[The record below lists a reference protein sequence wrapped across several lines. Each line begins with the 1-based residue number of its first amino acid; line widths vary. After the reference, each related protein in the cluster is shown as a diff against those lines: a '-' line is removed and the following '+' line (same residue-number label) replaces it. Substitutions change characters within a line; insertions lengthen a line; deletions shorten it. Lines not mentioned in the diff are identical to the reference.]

1 MSHTPPPDHPAPP
14 ALAGRTIQPRF
25 GQIEQSC
32 RQLLLNHLDQH
43 LGCTFEQADDALFAQ
58 ANKATNN
65 REQALFF
72 DSMREVRT
80 QRAHIIRHFH
90 QRLAGEFAAYFEGRP
105 LHGKAPTPTAR
116 NPLSLIAHDEHEE
129 SLLLGNMVKRCQSH
143 CATQLDALTQR
154 LAQLCR
160 DPATALKQDAPCTP
174 EAIATAFRL
183 ALPDEAL
190 PLRIRRVLYDLFE
203 QQVMSSL
210 APLYSAL
217 NKLLIEANVLPQL
230 SDKLSRPRTP
240 ARPSANPP
248 PPEGQGRR
256 SHGDSWPSE
265 PRSEAEQLFQGVTR
279 LLSRRHG
286 NGNGNGNDA
295 HPGASPSQ
303 SASAPPSAPAG
314 TYSETEL
321 MAALTRLQQVSAREI
336 VGKLYQPQDAKQ
348 LKARLHAELEAACT
362 LPDQQMLTDD
372 DADIIDLVGMLFA
385 FILDDPAL
393 PDRCKTVL
401 SHLHTPYLKLAL
413 RDRRLFTH
421 GDHPAR
427 QLLDCM
433 AKAGARFAE
442 DSDTSGL
449 QTKMQL
455 IVERIIQDFS
465 GDATL
470 FPSLLQEFEEYLRR
484 LQQRVELRER
494 RTLDAARGNDR
505 MQAARQ
511 QAGEQI
517 RRVLI
522 GRTLPRLIQ
531 ELLESGWRDVLALTH
546 LRQGEQSDEWRR
558 ACLAAEQ
565 LAWSCTP
572 LDHSGRERLQRERLE
587 LLEQLRMGLQRLGSL
602 PEDRIRRLLQDV
614 VTCQHAVQAQQPE
627 LAARLS
633 AQLPDNPLGAM
644 LQGQPEAEQPAH
656 PASSADVPEE
666 LEARLQQLQ
675 SLPFGTLFGF
685 QEDGQQR
692 RLRLSWF
699 SPATRHYLFI
709 DPSGEHSR
717 SWPAAHLAQALLDG
731 NVRLLGEPTDT
742 PLMERA
748 LQAIYRVLQRMEDGK
763 PLPADS

>member
-1 MSHTPPPDHPAPP
+1 MSHTPPPDRPTPP

-43 LGCTFEQADDALFAQ
+43 LGCTFEQADDALFSL

-65 REQALFF
+65 LEQALFF

-80 QRAHIIRHFH
+80 QRTHIIRHFH
-90 QRLAGEFAAYFEGRP
+90 QRLAGDFAAYIEGRP
-105 LHGKAPTPTAR
+105 LHGNAPTPAAQ
-116 NPLSLIAHDEHEE
+116 NQLSLIAHEEHEE
-129 SLLLGNMVKRCQSH
+129 NLLLGNMVKRCQSL
-143 CATQLDALTQR
+143 CAPQLDALTQR

-160 DPATALKQDAPCTP
+160 DPATALKQKPPCAP
-174 EAIATAFRL
+174 EAIASSFRL
-183 ALPDEAL
+183 ALPDAAL
-190 PLRIRRVLYDLFE
+190 PLRIRRVLYELFE

-210 APLYSAL
+210 AQLYSTL
-217 NKLLIEANVLPQL
+217 NQRLIDANILPQL
-230 SDKLSRPRTP
+230 SNKPPRPCTP
-240 ARPSANPP
+240 ARPPANPP
-248 PPEGQGRR
+248 QPEGQGRR
-256 SHGDSWPSE
+256 SHGDSWPNE
-265 PRSEAEQLFQGVTR
+265 PRSEAEQLFHGVTR

-286 NGNGNGNDA
+286 NGNDA
-295 HPGASPSQ
+295 KPGDSPGLA
-303 SASAPPSAPAG
+303 ASAAPPVPAG

-336 VGKLYQPQDAKQ
+336 VGNLQQPQDAKQ

-465 GDATL
+465 GDSAL
-470 FPSLLQEFEEYLRR
+470 FPSLLQEFEAYLRR
-484 LQQRVELRER
+484 LQQRIELRER
-494 RTLDAARGNDR
+494 RTLDAARGHDR
-505 MQAARQ
+505 LQAARQ

-522 GRTLPRLIQ
+522 GRTLPRLIH

-558 ACLAAEQ
+558 ACLVAEQ

-572 LDHSGRERLQRERLE
+572 LDRSGRERLQRERLD
-587 LLEQLRMGLQRLGSL
+587 LLEQLRTGLQQLGSL
-602 PEDRIRRLLQDV
+602 SEDRIRRLLQDV

-644 LQGQPEAEQPAH
+644 LQGQPEADLPAYAF
-656 PASSADVPEE
+656 ASGDLPEA

-685 QEDGQQR
+685 HEDGQQR

-717 SWPAAHLAQALLDG
+717 SWPAAHLAQALQDG
-731 NVRLLGEPTDT
+731 TVRLLGEPTDT

-763 PLPADS
+763 PLPADN